1 MSEMLANHYFLNRN
15 FLSAKSIYESILEK
29 DTTNKSIK
37 KKLTIC
43 YITTGEIDKALNLF
57 LSQIKDDIDFVIT
70 TDIHSEDCPCPE
82 LISQIENEE
91 ILFKN
96 ENEKTTALGML
107 WLYCSLEKSIDFF
120 KKVEV
125 KNPDDKII
133 KEINSNLINKLVT
146 NKQNSIN

>member
-1 MSEMLANHYFLNRN
+1 MSEMLANQYFLVRN
-15 FLSAKSIYESILEK
+15 FISAKSIYEGIIKNDSS
-29 DTTNKSIK
+29 NKTIN

-57 LSQIKDDIDFVIT
+57 LTEIKDDIDFLIA
-70 TDIHSEDCPCPE
+70 TDIHSEDCPCLE

-91 ILFKN
+91 KRFKN
-96 ENEKTTALGML
+96 EFEKTIALGIL

-120 KKVEV
+120 KKAEV
-125 KNPDDKII
+125 KNPADDRI
-133 KEINSNLINKLVT
+133 KEINSILINKLVS